1 MPEYVVN
8 LMRVNALNRNNT
20 IISEQVARETLQKYM
35 DHLVQQEMVKT
46 YKIYVDKDTA
56 EMLKLKLGLEER
68 E

>member
-46 YKIYVDKDTA
+46 YKIYVDKDIA